1 MIGSVC
7 PHSVIFPSIVGK
19 NNAAY
24 PEFVRSTYNL
34 LVSSFD
40 AELVAQTEF
49 FIREIK
55 RITILWEEEWLNT
68 LNQLHG
74 ENYGKIMKFDSEMKK
89 LVANQSLNSRET
101 ETVVQSEYAII
112 LDPILSCLHSLADK
126 TICAVAETSRYSY
139 LIIKNELWGISQI
152 LKNQPREFR

>member
-55 RITILWEEEWLNT
+55 RITILWEEEWLHT
-68 LNQLHG
+68 VNQLTTWRELR
-74 ENYGKIMKFDSEMKK
+74 ENYE
-89 LVANQSLNSRET
+89 
-101 ETVVQSEYAII
+101 I
-112 LDPILSCLHSLADK
+112 LFGNEK
-126 TICAVAETSRYSY
+126 TCC
-139 LIIKNELWGISQI
+139 
-152 LKNQPREFR
+152 